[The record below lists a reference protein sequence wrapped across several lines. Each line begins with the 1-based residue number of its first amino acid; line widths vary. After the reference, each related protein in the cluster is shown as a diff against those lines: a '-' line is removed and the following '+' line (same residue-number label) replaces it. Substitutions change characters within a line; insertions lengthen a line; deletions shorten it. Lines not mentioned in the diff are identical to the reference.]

1 MNEDTTPLMRETYY
15 TWMER
20 VGDSLQVPQN
30 NHRIYED
37 AFDYK
42 FSTVEEAVAAIN
54 ELGADYNDNWVL
66 TQTTI
71 EVLADQPAVEV
82 TWDIY

>member
-1 MNEDTTPLMRETYY
+1 MNEQTTPLMRETYY

-20 VGDSLQVPQN
+20 VGDNLQVPQSN
-30 NHRIYED
+30 YRIYED

-42 FSTVEEAVAAIN
+42 FSTVEEAVIAIN

-71 EVLADQPAVEV
+71 EVLVDQPTIEV